1 MQTVYIRFTSEA
13 DRERGFY
20 ELATR
25 ARIAS
30 LPFQIY
36 QIPIAALTLLE
47 NESIGYRRATDEEVK
62 IANDQVRSSDLNKS
76 RSG

>member
-25 ARIAS
+25 ARVAS
-30 LPFQIY
+30 LPGQVY
-36 QIPIAALTLLE
+36 QIPIGAITLLE
-47 NESIGYRRATDEEVK
+47 NENVGYRRATDEEVRV
-62 IANDQVRSSDLNKS
+62 ANDQVRNSAPAFL
-76 RSG
+76 

>member
-1 MQTVYIRFTSEA
+1 MYIRFTSEA

-30 LPFQIY
+30 FPGQIY
-36 QIPIAALTLLE
+36 QIPIGAITLLE
-47 NESIGYRRATDEEVK
+47 NENIGYRRATDEEVGV
-62 IANDQVRSSDLNKS
+62 ANDQVRGSAPSFL
-76 RSG
+76 

>member
-30 LPFQIY
+30 FPGQIY
-36 QIPIAALTLLE
+36 QIPIGAITLLE
-47 NESIGYRRATDEEVK
+47 NENIGYRRATDEEVGV
-62 IANDQVRSSDLNKS
+62 ANDQVRDSAPSFL
-76 RSG
+76 

>member
-1 MQTVYIRFTSEA
+1 MYIRFTSEA

-25 ARIAS
+25 ARVAS
-30 LPFQIY
+30 LPGQIY
-36 QIPIAALTLLE
+36 QIPIGAITLLE

-62 IANDQVRSSDLNKS
+62 IANDQVRNSAPALL
-76 RSG
+76 

>member
-25 ARIAS
+25 AQIAS
-30 LPFQIY
+30 LPGQIY
-36 QIPIAALTLLE
+36 QIPIGAIPLLE

-62 IANDQVRSSDLNKS
+62 TANDQVRNSAPALL
-76 RSG
+76 